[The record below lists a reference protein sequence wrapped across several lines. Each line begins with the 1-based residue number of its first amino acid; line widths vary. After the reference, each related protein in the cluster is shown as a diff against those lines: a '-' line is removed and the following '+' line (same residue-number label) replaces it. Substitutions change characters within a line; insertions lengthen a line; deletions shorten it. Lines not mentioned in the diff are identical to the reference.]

1 LGSDGLYCGFRW
13 CILIAYRPCRSAVW
27 GYMVTQRSSS
37 AKSVESTDRPIVF
50 VVDDDASIR
59 QALARLFQS
68 VQLRA
73 EGFASPQE
81 FLQSERPDA
90 PSCLVLDVRLPGL
103 SGLDFQ
109 AELARADVRI
119 PIVFIS
125 GHGDIPMTVRAMKA
139 GAIDFLA
146 KPFRD
151 QDLLDAVTAAIQRDQ
166 QRREHESSVADL
178 KVHFSRLTARERE
191 IMALVASGLMSK
203 QIAAQIGL
211 SEITVKVHRSHI
223 MKKIGARSVADL
235 VRMAEALGVKP
246 EHRGTSGA

>member
-1 LGSDGLYCGFRW
+1 LH
-13 CILIAYRPCRSAVW
+13 
-27 GYMVTQRSSS
+27 
-37 AKSVESTDRPIVF
+37 
-50 VVDDDASIR
+50 
-59 QALARLFQS
+59 
-68 VQLRA
+68 
-73 EGFASPQE
+73 
-81 FLQSERPDA
+81 SERPDV

-109 AELARADVRI
+109 AELMKANVRI

-139 GAIDFLA
+139 GAVDFLA

-151 QDLLDAVTAAIQRDQ
+151 QDLLDAVTAAIQRDDK
-166 QRREHESSVADL
+166 RREQENRLADL
-178 KVHFSRLTARERE
+178 KAHFSSLTARERE

-203 QIAAQIGL
+203 QIAGQIGL

-223 MKKIGARSVADL
+223 MKKMGARSVADL

-246 EHRGTSGA
+246 GTSEH